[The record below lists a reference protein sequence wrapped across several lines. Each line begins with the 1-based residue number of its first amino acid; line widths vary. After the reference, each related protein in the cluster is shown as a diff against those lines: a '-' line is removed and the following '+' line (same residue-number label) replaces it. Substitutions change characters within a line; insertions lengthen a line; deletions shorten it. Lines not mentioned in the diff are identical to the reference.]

1 MQHRPLPYICLTQNA
16 LFFFTG
22 AFFKKKRRGKKV
34 RSIFPS
40 SECEMLSILSGGN
53 LRTGS
58 SIHTETDN
66 QLHQWVHIKKEE
78 EEEESVKPG
87 KTGAH

>member
-22 AFFKKKRRGKKV
+22 AFFKKKKKGEK
-34 RSIFPS
+34 SAQYLSS

-66 QLHQWVHIKKEE
+66 QLHQ
-78 EEEESVKPG
+78 
-87 KTGAH
+87 